1 MWVWCFDFKVASGW
15 WWDVDRDLHYDGR
28 GRDYWARIEYWWV
41 GGCCFGTNCAQDF
54 DLKVDLDSIDV
65 DDIAPPTLKLSVAK
79 CHASLLSSFLYE
91 NPLYFG
97 VNEMISFQKIVGIL
111 N

>member
-1 MWVWCFDFKVASGW
+1 M
-15 WWDVDRDLHYDGR
+15 
-28 GRDYWARIEYWWV
+28 
-41 GGCCFGTNCAQDF
+41 
-54 DLKVDLDSIDV
+54 